1 MGYEWTLLTADERN
15 IVLTLMRHQRD
26 GLTLSG
32 FAALPGGLGFTPD
45 PAARAHLWRLGY
57 VLEGLNVGDEP
68 DDARLELLDRGWRW
82 IEETA
87 AREDVTR
94 LFPDADETE
103 RIAWGILHDAAAHAK
118 AHGTSLV
125 QIAWEAEQERE
136 LEREQSGT

>member
-26 GLTLSG
+26 GLTVSG
-32 FAALPGGLGFTPD
+32 FAALPDGLGFTPAPD
-45 PAARAHLWRLGY
+45 ARARLSRLGY

-68 DDARLELLDRGWRW
+68 EDARLELIDRGWRW
-82 IEETA
+82 IEETV
-87 AREDVTR
+87 AREDAAR

-103 RIAWGILHDAAAHAK
+103 RIVWGLLHDASVHAK
-118 AHGTSLV
+118 ANGTSLSR
-125 QIAWEAEQERE
+125 IAWDAEQERE